1 MMLSR
6 TVLCKELYQS
16 LHCFQLVLLLLYLQ
30 RKHHFR
36 ITLTLL
42 RLGLLQFRENGV
54 LQDLLV
60 LNKNILFFDVGSD
73 ELVSELSYQFL
84 PLEQSSLQLHYV
96 ALLLQ
101 KLLLQDVV

>member
-16 LHCFQLVLLLLYLQ
+16 LHCLQLVLLLLYLQ
-30 RKHHFR
+30 RKHLR
-36 ITLTLL
+36 ITLALL
-42 RLGLLQFRENGV
+42 GLGLLQFRENSV
-54 LQDLLV
+54 LQDFLV

-73 ELVSELSYQFL
+73 EFVSELSYQFL

-96 ALLLQ
+96 SLLLQ

>member
-16 LHCFQLVLLLLYLQ
+16 LHCLQLVLLLLYLQ
-30 RKHHFR
+30 RKHLR
-36 ITLTLL
+36 ITLALL
-42 RLGLLQFRENGV
+42 GLGLLQFRENGV

>member
-16 LHCFQLVLLLLYLQ
+16 LHCLQLVLLLLYLQ
-30 RKHHFR
+30 RKHLR

-42 RLGLLQFRENGV
+42 GLGLLQFRENSV
-54 LQDLLV
+54 LQDFLV

-73 ELVSELSYQFL
+73 EFVSELSYQFL

-96 ALLLQ
+96 SLLLQ

>member
-16 LHCFQLVLLLLYLQ
+16 LHCLQLVLLLLYLQ
-30 RKHHFR
+30 RKHLR
-36 ITLTLL
+36 ITLALL
-42 RLGLLQFRENGV
+42 GLGLLQFRENSV
-54 LQDLLV
+54 LQDFLV

-73 ELVSELSYQFL
+73 EFVSELSYQFL